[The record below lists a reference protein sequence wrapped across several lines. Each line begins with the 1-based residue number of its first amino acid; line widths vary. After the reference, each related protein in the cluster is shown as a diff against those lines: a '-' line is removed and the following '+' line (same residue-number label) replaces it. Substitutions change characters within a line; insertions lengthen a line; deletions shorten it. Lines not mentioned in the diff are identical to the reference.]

1 MQGLIIKNGTK
12 KNETWIILVGLH
24 PNLCGSVS
32 KIEQCTRPPH
42 TPTRQQQWVDMAA
55 SATAVGAANLCY
67 SASQHRHSKPASK
80 KPMGTLK
87 FVIQNPVHLSRTR
100 AETSFPIRALDP
112 QTEEEEEKE
121 NDSNRTGAF
130 TSPQVTFFHW
140 VNLLILFL
148 PIISLNSV
156 DLTNLKWSFF
166 IIFAAFLWCKQE
178 DLDYLWKL
186 IAGSVVGGGVI
197 KYGSIVFP
205 EITRPNLVQALIMI
219 STPVVVAVFL
229 LVKRSRAET
238 RSEEP

>member
-1 MQGLIIKNGTK
+1 
-12 KNETWIILVGLH
+12 
-24 PNLCGSVS
+24 
-32 KIEQCTRPPH
+32 
-42 TPTRQQQWVDMAA
+42 MAA
-55 SATAVGAANLCY
+55 SATATGAANLCY

-112 QTEEEEEKE
+112 QTEEQEEKE

-130 TSPQVTFFHW
+130 TSSQVTFFHW
-140 VNLLILFL
+140 
-148 PIISLNSV
+148 
-156 DLTNLKWSFF
+156 
-166 IIFAAFLWCKQE
+166 E

>member
-1 MQGLIIKNGTK
+1 
-12 KNETWIILVGLH
+12 
-24 PNLCGSVS
+24 
-32 KIEQCTRPPH
+32 
-42 TPTRQQQWVDMAA
+42 MAA
-55 SATAVGAANLCY
+55 SATATGAANLCY

-112 QTEEEEEKE
+112 QTEEQEEKE

-130 TSPQVTFFHW
+130 TS
-140 VNLLILFL
+140 
-148 PIISLNSV
+148 S
-156 DLTNLKWSFF
+156 
-166 IIFAAFLWCKQE
+166 QE